1 MPELIRDYLTL
12 ATRGRLEL
20 RIASDDLK
28 AIERRVARGQRLA
41 GWLALGTSL
50 LLAGSL
56 ALLLPR
62 AGLSSGVVEG
72 AGGVAIVGAV
82 LALWRALRNS

>member
-28 AIERRVARGQRLA
+28 AIERRVARGQRSAVWISLA
-41 GWLALGTSL
+41 ASMLFSGALATIA
-50 LLAGSL
+50 LAGSTSVSRFV
-56 ALLLPR
+56 AL
-62 AGLSSGVVEG
+62 
-72 AGGVAIVGAV
+72 VAIGVGVFA
-82 LALWRALRNS
+82 LAAALRK